1 MRHARSAS
9 MQTGYRWRGKLAS
22 RNPLQLQTPA
32 HLLVQ
37 VRARSFCF
45 ETTQH
50 GFDVIYRSRLC
61 FLLSPKTMGR
71 TVSPRRRP
79 LRLPRTLRSPHLR
92 CAGAMRDDSE
102 YTNEEFSYV

>member
-50 GFDVIYRSRLC
+50 DFDVIYRSRLC

-71 TVSPRRRP
+71 TVSPRRTP
-79 LRLPRTLRSPHLR
+79 LRRLRTIGARHLR
-92 CAGAMRDDSE
+92 GADAIQDGWD
-102 YTNEEFSYV
+102 